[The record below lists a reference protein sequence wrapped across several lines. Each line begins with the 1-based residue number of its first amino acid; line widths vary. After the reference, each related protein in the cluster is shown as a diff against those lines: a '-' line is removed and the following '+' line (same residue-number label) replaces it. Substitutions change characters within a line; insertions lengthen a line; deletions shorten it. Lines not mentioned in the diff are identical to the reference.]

1 MMGTIRTTPGT
12 QEEDWE
18 VKTSDLPRVTDE
30 LGPLNSGVALAGF
43 KSIALIAVLTFLG
56 YYIGAE
62 LAFFLRVPSTRSSI
76 FWIPNAVLLVVLLW
90 TSPRYWSLWLL
101 AALPA
106 HILTQTSQDDATAF
120 IVLAPFV
127 PNVLQVTLS
136 ALALRYFG
144 AARPRFDALRET
156 LVFVSLAVLL
166 VPAMVSLAAGWLFV
180 RVGWE
185 TDIWLAARGRF
196 LSNVTTGL
204 TVAPLLLIGLAAVHG
219 LNARWRIKKSLE
231 FFALVFLLMLGLL
244 AVNQWMPATTYGFPL
259 QLYMPLPFLLW
270 AAVRFGT
277 AGLAFSLLAVAVHSI
292 SETIEGRGLYAVR
305 SPAEEVLALQL
316 ALAALGVP
324 LVFLSS
330 AIAERGRKDAALQQS
345 EERYR
350 SVVDDQ
356 TELVCRYLPDGSL
369 TFVNAA
375 YARYFQRRPEE
386 LIGNSFLPL
395 IPEPQ
400 RELAKSQLSALV
412 EKPEIRS
419 LEHEVCAPA
428 GEIRWQHWIDRPI
441 LDRFGR
447 VIEIQG
453 VGRDVTDRKR
463 AESRLK
469 LQSTVT
475 RIQAEAESMPEAS
488 PRILQAVCEILGW
501 DIGELWRLG
510 DDGRRVI
517 FYDSWH
523 LPQADLS
530 AFADA
535 SRHLD
540 FSLGVGLPGRAWQ
553 TRKPWWI
560 PDVAHESNFKRAAL
574 AAQAG
579 LRSALAVPITDG
591 QQANFVLIFF
601 ARQVCKQ
608 ADADLLETMANIG
621 DQIGL
626 FIKRKFAENAVRE
639 SERLLRLKDEQLT
652 RTEHLASTMVTQ
664 TSLEGRWLKVPPKL
678 CELLGYAEEELLG
691 RRFHEFTHPDDVDA
705 DWNQCQRLIRGE
717 VNSFDLEKRY
727 LCKNGKVVW
736 VSINVSVVMDTEGRP
751 LQFLTYIRDI
761 SRRKQA
767 EEELRKSE
775 AKFAGI
781 IDIAAEAIISFD
793 EAHKIN
799 LFNEGAERIFGYTK
813 QEIIGQSLD
822 TLFPETFRRDMGMR
836 LREFASAPAVAWGEG
851 REIFGIRKG
860 GEEFP
865 AEASLS
871 YLELDGH
878 KIFTLVLRDMSERY
892 LAQQA
897 LWQSETRL
905 RLAMEAGRL
914 GYWEIN
920 PRTGEVHRT
929 ESLERIFGY
938 SPGTMPAT
946 REAFFALVHPD
957 DAAQLQQRSP
967 AINAAGPV
975 DWDIE
980 FRIIRRDGAVRW
992 ISSRS
997 QMLYGPAGLEE
1008 RIIGILW
1015 DITERKQAE
1024 ITLRDALAEV
1034 ERLRNRAEAE
1044 NIYLRKE
1051 VSETHRAG
1059 EIVGQSEKIQKVI
1072 KQVAQVALTEMGVL
1086 VLGETGTGKELVARA
1101 VHELSARRSRPLVKV
1116 NCAALPESLIESE
1129 LFGHE
1134 KGAFT
1139 GAAARQLGRFEI
1151 ADGGTIF
1158 LDEIG
1163 DLPLGLQVK
1172 LLRVLQEGEFE
1183 RIGSGKTIKTNV
1195 RVIAATNRDLTEA
1208 MQGGSFR
1215 SDLYYRLAV
1224 YPILVPPLRERK
1236 NDIKLLAGKFLLEAG
1251 QRLGRTFDGIP
1262 RKILEA
1268 LESYDWPGN
1277 VRELQN
1283 VIDRAAVISSGTG
1296 FQLPEEWMQGGS
1308 KGKAARDDYT
1318 GASAKVQ
1325 TQPQDTT
1332 LEDLERAHIL
1342 RVLKDTHWRIEGPK
1356 GAAVILG
1363 LNPSTLRSRMSKL
1376 GIGRYL

>member
-1 MMGTIRTTPGT
+1 M
-12 QEEDWE
+12 
-18 VKTSDLPRVTDE
+18 KTSDLPPVTDE
-30 LGPLNSGVALAGF
+30 LGPLDSRVSSSGF
-43 KSIALIAVLTFLG
+43 KSVALIAILTFLG
-56 YYIGAE
+56 YYIGSE
-62 LAFFLRVPSTRSSI
+62 LAFFLRIPSTRSSI

-90 TSPRYWSLWLL
+90 TSPRDWYLWLL

-106 HILTQTSQDDATAF
+106 HILTQTRQDDATAF

-156 LVFVSLAVLL
+156 LVFVSFAVLL
-166 VPAMVSLAAGWLFV
+166 VPAMVSLAAAWFFV

-185 TDIWLAARGRF
+185 TDIWLVARGRF
-196 LSNVTTGL
+196 LNNVTTGL
-204 TVAPLLLIGLAAVHG
+204 TVAPLLLIGLAAVRG
-219 LNARWRIKKSLE
+219 LDARWRIERSLE
-231 FFALVFLLMLGLL
+231 FFALIFLLVLGLL
-244 AVNQWMPATTYGFPL
+244 AVNHWMPETTYGLPL

-292 SETIEGRGLYAVR
+292 SETIEGRGPYAAR

-316 ALAALGVP
+316 ALAALGIP

-356 TELVCRYLPDGSL
+356 TELVCRYLPDGRL

-375 YARYFQRRPEE
+375 YARYFHRRPEE
-386 LIGNSFLPL
+386 LIGNSFLSF

-400 RELAKSQLSALV
+400 RELAKSQLSVLV
-412 EKPEIRS
+412 AKPEIRS
-419 LEHEVCAPA
+419 LEHEVCAPG

-469 LQSTVT
+469 LQFTVT
-475 RIQAEAESMPEAS
+475 RIKAEAESMAEAS

-501 DIGELWRLG
+501 EIGELWRLS
-510 DDGRRVI
+510 DDGRRLI
-517 FYDSWH
+517 FYGSWH

-535 SRHLD
+535 SRQLD
-540 FSLGVGLPGRAWQ
+540 FPLGVGLPGRAWQ
-553 TRKPWWI
+553 NRKPLWI
-560 PDVAHESNFKRAAL
+560 TDVAHESNFKCAAL

-591 QQANFVLIFF
+591 QQANFVLVFF

-608 ADADLLETMANIG
+608 DDADLLETMVNIG
-621 DQIGL
+621 DQMGL
-626 FIKRKFAENAVRE
+626 FIKRKLAENAVRE
-639 SERLLRLKDEQLT
+639 SERLLRQKEEQLT

-664 TSLEGRWLKVPPKL
+664 TSLEGRWLKVPPKF
-678 CELLGYAEEELLG
+678 CELLGYAEEQLLG

-705 DWNQCQRLIRGE
+705 DWNQCLRLILGE
-717 VNSFDLEKRY
+717 INSFDLEKRY
-727 LCKNGKVVW
+727 FCKNGKIVW
-736 VSINVSVVMDTEGRP
+736 VSINVSVVMDAEGRP

-781 IDIAAEAIISFD
+781 IDIAAEAIVSFD
-793 EAHKIN
+793 EAHKIS
-799 LFNEGAERIFGYTK
+799 LFNEGAEKIFGYTK
-813 QEIIGQSLD
+813 QEIIGHPLD
-822 TLFPETFRRDMGMR
+822 TLFPETFHRDIGMR
-836 LREFASAPAVAWGEG
+836 LREFASAPAAAPQTGEG

-860 GEEFP
+860 GKEFP

-871 YLELDGH
+871 YLELDGY
-878 KIFTLVLRDMSERY
+878 KIFTMVLRDMSERY
-892 LAQQA
+892 SAQQA

-905 RLAMEAGRL
+905 RLAMEAGRV

-920 PRTGEVHRT
+920 PQTGQVHRT

-957 DAAQLQQRSP
+957 DVAQLQQRSP
-967 AINAAGPV
+967 AINPVGPL

-997 QMLYGPAGLEE
+997 QMLYGPADLEG
-1008 RIIGILW
+1008 RIIGILF

-1034 ERLRNRAEAE
+1034 ERLRSRAEAE

-1051 VSETHRAG
+1051 VSESHRAG

-1183 RIGSGKTIKTNV
+1183 RIGSGKTIRTNV

-1224 YPILVPPLRERK
+1224 YPILVPALRERK
-1236 NDIKLLAGKFLLEAG
+1236 DDIKLLADKFLLEAG
-1251 QRLGRTFDGIP
+1251 QRLGRTFDGVP

-1296 FQLPEEWMQGGS
+1296 FQLPEEWMQGS
-1308 KGKAARDDYT
+1308 SAGKLTRDGYT
-1318 GASAKVQ
+1318 GASAKVKSRGG
-1325 TQPQDTT
+1325 DTT

-1376 GIGRYL
+1376 RIGRYP